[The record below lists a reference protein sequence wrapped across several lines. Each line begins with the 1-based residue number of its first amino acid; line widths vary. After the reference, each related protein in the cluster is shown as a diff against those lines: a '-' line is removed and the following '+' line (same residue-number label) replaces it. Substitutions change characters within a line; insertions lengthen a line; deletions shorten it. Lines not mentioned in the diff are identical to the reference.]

1 MNNYLKYTWFIVIFV
16 FLVVAAGGIV
26 RMTQS
31 GMGCP
36 DWPKCFG
43 MWIPPTS
50 ADQLPADFEKYLSKQ
65 DIDHTF
71 NVYHTWIE
79 YINRLLGALLGV
91 WILIHVIWTLR
102 IRKLLPNSV
111 LITSLLMLVGVAF
124 TGWLGKV
131 VVDNNLSV
139 VKVTIHMLAA
149 LVLAILPLYI
159 IRKLKVSSLIP
170 GNYPRA
176 LMWGLL
182 FLCLIQLYLGTGVR
196 EQIDIVSKSFGY
208 FERESWIEEVGANL
222 DVHRS
227 FSWLLLVL
235 SAFLAYKSGFARL
248 EVMILSLVISLVIM
262 GVIFVYLSFPAF
274 VQPLHLLGSMVLITV
289 VATSLM
295 QVNKRML

>member
-91 WILIHVIWTLR
+91 WILIHVIWTFR

-208 FERESWIEEVGANL
+208 LERESWIEEVGANL

>member
-50 ADQLPADFEKYLSKQ
+50 ADQLPADFENYLSKQ

-176 LMWGLL
+176 LMWSLL

-208 FERESWIEEVGANL
+208 FERESWIEEVGSNL

-289 VATSLM
+289 VVTSLM